1 MLHSLYSAIDRRRR
15 PLREHHFVT
24 FPDIKVAYARVPGC
38 PARTLSKI
46 IDRLS
51 SSAASMKDAYG
62 MRDAQR
68 AASAQASNHSQTDPS
83 LIWQR
88 DADLF
93 TARDLR
99 RKLPDAFVFALIQNP
114 FERVADSFVSVIE
127 SSTPLPTFFA
137 DNGFSKDMT
146 LDQFAARVATTSD
159 MSCDNQLRTQTSIL
173 KHEGRIVPDLI
184 LSMYRLHLQWSRLR
198 GQLWERARVD
208 IGPKAPRISTS
219 VRVQELAQALN
230 RSPAA
235 RELRRRFARDYVLL
249 DASWNGGLSSR
260 SQSSL
265 RASA

>member
-38 PARTLSKI
+38 PARTLSKL

-51 SSAASMKDAYG
+51 SSALACKSG
-62 MRDAQR
+62 M
-68 AASAQASNHSQTDPS
+68 AASRSRGTSSAGNSSQRKPDPA
-83 LIWQR
+83 LVWHR
-88 DADLF
+88 DADLY
-93 TARDLR
+93 TARDLQ

-127 SSTPLPTFFA
+127 SEAPLPTFFA
-137 DNGFSKDMT
+137 DNGFSKDMS

-184 LSMYRLHLQWSRLR
+184 LSMDRLHLQWSRLR
-198 GQLWERARVD
+198 GQLWERSNVD
-208 IGPKAPRISTS
+208 IGPKAPAISTS
-219 VRVQELAQALN
+219 ARVQELAQALTK
-230 RSPAA
+230 SPAA

-249 DASWNGGLSSR
+249 DTSWNGATPVR
-260 SQSSL
+260 S
-265 RASA
+265 ASPIRISA

>member
-24 FPDIKVAYARVPGC
+24 FPDLKVAYARVPGC
-38 PARTLSKI
+38 PARTLAALV
-46 IDRLS
+46 DRLS
-51 SSAASMKDAYG
+51 SSAFSRNKIADGEALSGAVPARVSSPNYP
-62 MRDAQR
+62 
-68 AASAQASNHSQTDPS
+68 DPT
-83 LIWQR
+83 LVWHR

-127 SSTPLPTFFA
+127 SKTPLPTFFA

-159 MSCDNQLRTQTSIL
+159 LSCDNQLRTQTSIL
-173 KHEGRIVPDLI
+173 KHEGRLVPDLI
-184 LSMYRLHLQWSRLR
+184 LSMDRLHLQWSRLR
-198 GQLWERARVD
+198 GQLWERSRVD

-219 VRVQELAQALN
+219 PRVLEMAKSLTT
-230 RSPAA
+230 SPAA

-249 DASWNGGLSSR
+249 EACWNGAAVVDGPSKI
-260 SQSSL
+260 
-265 RASA
+265 RATA